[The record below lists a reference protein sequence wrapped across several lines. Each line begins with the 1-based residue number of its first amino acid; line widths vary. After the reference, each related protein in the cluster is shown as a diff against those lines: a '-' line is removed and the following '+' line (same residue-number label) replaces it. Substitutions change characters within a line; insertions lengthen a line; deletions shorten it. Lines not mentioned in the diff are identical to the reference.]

1 MFVPSLNAELNHHLL
16 LSSGGAVQ
24 IGVFDWLTPPEEI
37 LRQSLQN
44 PLALLRERER
54 ARERESARER
64 ERESEA
70 KRDGLQPTYHGI
82 QPRSDVLQPRS
93 HGLQLNRER
102 ERVRER

>member
-1 MFVPSLNAELNHHLL
+1 MLFVPSLNAELNHHLL

-64 ERESEA
+64 ERE
-70 KRDGLQPTYHGI
+70 
-82 QPRSDVLQPRS
+82 
-93 HGLQLNRER
+93 RE
-102 ERVRER
+102 

>member
-64 ERESEA
+64 ERE
-70 KRDGLQPTYHGI
+70 
-82 QPRSDVLQPRS
+82 
-93 HGLQLNRER
+93 
-102 ERVRER
+102 RVRLKETASNLLTMASNLEAMFSNLEAMASN